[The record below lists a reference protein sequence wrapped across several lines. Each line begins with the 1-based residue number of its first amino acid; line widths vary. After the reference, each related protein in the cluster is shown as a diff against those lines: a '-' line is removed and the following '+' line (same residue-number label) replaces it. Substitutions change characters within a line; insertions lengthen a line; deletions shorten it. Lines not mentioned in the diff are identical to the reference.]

1 MFAIAI
7 LSSKAV
13 VFRWSMVDCLMME
26 KELPWSGL
34 PANNDSTEAKA
45 APSRSVESGGSKD
58 LTKVASEM
66 LKEHK
71 KSDDKSK
78 AP

>member
-1 MFAIAI
+1 VAC
-7 LSSKAV
+7 V
-13 VFRWSMVDCLMME
+13 
-26 KELPWSGL
+26 

-45 APSRSVESGGSKD
+45 APSGSVESGGSKD

-71 KSDDKSK
+71 KSDYKSK